1 MKSPFVL
8 GGTLW
13 SCRCT
18 TGINFIVLNEINPT
32 DCRVTEV
39 RQTEVYQRMFFLF
52 IIVLIIMIMT
62 CTAIRSW
69 RCCHGCSKLSS
80 HFKIKENVLS
90 RLCISATHVEN
101 LSNRRKKKK
110 SQNCTTFSLVWAV
123 PHFLSLSTS
132 VSSVRLLVRIP
143 SAWWPPFSSG
153 ALSPP
158 RQERQLSTNR
168 HSLFVKGFFF
178 SLQKKHKMQKE
189 DEWVL
194 VSE

>member
-1 MKSPFVL
+1 
-8 GGTLW
+8 
-13 SCRCT
+13 
-18 TGINFIVLNEINPT
+18 
-32 DCRVTEV
+32 
-39 RQTEVYQRMFFLF
+39 
-52 IIVLIIMIMT
+52 MT

-110 SQNCTTFSLVWAV
+110 KSKLYKVQ
-123 PHFLSLSTS
+123 PSLS
-132 VSSVRLLVRIP
+132 R
-143 SAWWPPFSSG
+143 PPFPFLEHICLQCQVTG
-153 ALSPP
+153 AHSFCLMTTIFF
-158 RQERQLSTNR
+158 RSTVTPQAGKAAE
-168 HSLFVKGFFF
+168 HKQAFPVCEGVFF

-194 VSE
+194 VSEQVFISKHRLKS